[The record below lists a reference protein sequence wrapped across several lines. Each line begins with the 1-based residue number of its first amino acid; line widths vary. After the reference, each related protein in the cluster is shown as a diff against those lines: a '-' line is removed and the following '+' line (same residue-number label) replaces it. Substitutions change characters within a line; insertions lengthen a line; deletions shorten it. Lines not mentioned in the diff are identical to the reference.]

1 MTTEDRRPSIMRE
14 DLSAVPGFRAAAVTR
29 RRFLG
34 AAAALAGGLALAAS
48 SRTAW
53 AADPGTRTRLTLP
66 APTGPYEIATVPLH
80 LVDHTRQDPW
90 SSTPHPRELMVNL
103 WYPARDVDHR
113 PPVPWMSPAPLVYY
127 RRELEEFLSMSP
139 DTPPGQPPPNIP
151 VSLDGVDFPST
162 HARQGAPVARP
173 PRRYPVVLFSPGYSY
188 DREMGTTLVEDLASH
203 GYLVV
208 TTSYTYEAWEVEFP
222 AGRVERGRHDPGTD
236 LTLDPHT
243 AITIRLAD
251 TRFILDQL
259 AALEAG
265 HNPDAERRPLP
276 GGLHGCLDP
285 ARVGMFGHSLGGA
298 TTAQAMA
305 HDNRVIAGVNL
316 DGSFIP
322 DLSPL
327 PPTTPEQLDQALL
340 RLADLIGT
348 QPFMIMADGG
358 RGPDDFG
365 NLTSTVWH
373 HLRGWRRFV
382 SLVGTTHGSYTDH
395 ETLLN
400 QLSAAGR
407 INSAAPWVG
416 TIPADRAVTAERAYI
431 RAFFDRCLRGR
442 DSHLL
447 DGPSAEYP
455 EARFYP

>member
-1 MTTEDRRPSIMRE
+1 MRE
-14 DLSAVPGFRAAAVTR
+14 DLSAVPEPRAAPVTR

-34 AAAALAGGLALAAS
+34 ATAALAGGLALAAS
-48 SRTAW
+48 SGTAR
-53 AADPGTRTRLTLP
+53 AADPGSRTRLRLP
-66 APTGPYEIATVPLH
+66 APTGPYQIGTVPLH

-90 SSTPHPRELMVNL
+90 WSTPHPRELMVNL
-103 WYPARDVDHR
+103 WYPARDVGHYS
-113 PPVPWMSPAPLVYY
+113 PVPWMLPGALVYY
-127 RRELEEFLSMSP
+127 RRELEEFLSASP
-139 DTPPGQPPPNIP
+139 DTPPGQPPGNVP
-151 VSLDGVDFPST
+151 VSLDGVEFPIT
-162 HARQGAPVARP
+162 HARQGPVARP

-208 TTSYTYEAWEVEFP
+208 ATSYTYEAWEVEFP
-222 AGRVERGRHDPGTD
+222 GGRVERGRHDPGND
-236 LTLDPHT
+236 LTRDPY
-243 AITIRLAD
+243 AALTIRLAD
-251 TRFILDQL
+251 TRFLLDQL

-265 HNPDAERRPLP
+265 HNPDEERRRLP
-276 GGLHGCLDP
+276 GGLRGCLDLT
-285 ARVGMFGHSLGGA
+285 RVGMFGHSLGGA

-358 RGPDDFG
+358 LGPDDFG
-365 NLTSTVWH
+365 NMTSTVWH

-395 ETLLN
+395 ETLLT
-400 QLSAAGR
+400 QLAAAGR

-416 TIPADRAVTAERAYI
+416 TIPVDRAVAAERAYI
-431 RAFFDRCLRGR
+431 RAFFDRWLRGR

>member
-1 MTTEDRRPSIMRE
+1 MRQ
-14 DLSAVPGFRAAAVTR
+14 DLSAVPGLRAAAVTR

-34 AAAALAGGLALAAS
+34 ATAALAGGLALAAS
-48 SRTAW
+48 SGTAR
-53 AADPGTRTRLTLP
+53 AAEPGSRTRLTLP

-90 SSTPHPRELMVNL
+90 WSTPHPRELMVNL
-103 WYPARDVDHR
+103 WYPARDVGHR
-113 PPVPWMSPAPLVYY
+113 PQVPWMSPAPLVYY
-127 RRELEEFLSMSP
+127 RRELEDFLSMSP
-139 DTPPGQPPPNIP
+139 DTPPGQLPANIP
-151 VSLDGVDFPST
+151 VSLEGVEFPMT

-188 DREMGTTLVEDLASH
+188 DREMGSTLVEDLASH
-203 GYLVV
+203 GYVV
-208 TTSYTYEAWEVEFP
+208 ITASYTYEAWEVEFP
-222 AGRVERGRHDPGTD
+222 GGRVERGRHDPGND
-236 LTLDPHT
+236 LTLDPHI

-276 GGLHGCLDP
+276 GGLHGCLDL

-298 TTAQAMA
+298 TTAQAIA

-340 RLADLIGT
+340 QLAGLIGT

-358 RGPDDFG
+358 LGPDDFG
-365 NLTSTVWH
+365 NLTSTVWR
-373 HLRGWRRFV
+373 HLQGWRRFV
-382 SLVGTTHGSYTDH
+382 SLVGSTHGSYTDH

-400 QLSAAGR
+400 QLAAAGR
-407 INSAAPWVG
+407 IKSAAPWVG
-416 TIPADRAVTAERAYI
+416 TIPVDRAVAAERAYV
-431 RAFFDRCLRGR
+431 RAFFDRCLRRR
-442 DSHLL
+442 DCHLL